1 MSANEQKY
9 TVILNFKKCPFC
21 KSSKIKPHKQ
31 NGANGKIFDTNFLEC
46 EDCKVIFAR
55 WMEIKNRNN
64 SKVVAFNRRTDG
76 TLISD
81 DNNRVFI
88 ELEEQEMVR
97 FT

>member
-1 MSANEQKY
+1 LSANEQKY
-9 TVILNFKKCPFC
+9 TIILNFKKCPFC
-21 KSSKIKPHKQ
+21 KSSKIKPHIQ
-31 NGANGKIFDTNFLEC
+31 NVKGKPFNSNFLEC
-46 EDCKVIFAR
+46 ENCKVIFAR
-55 WMEIKNRNN
+55 WMEINNRNN
-64 SKVVAFNRRTDG
+64 SKVVAFNHRTDG